1 MVTLIGDPDG
11 VPESRG
17 GQSVRLFD
25 TIQYLMA
32 RRDRDGGLTPEAF
45 DAMKN
50 ELRLKPR
57 GARLFAVDGV
67 GLLREDELG
76 EIMLGRISV
85 DDYCGPKLAEG
96 QDGWLV
102 RGCDPAALLGPVREP
117 VDWNPRDAPL
127 IAVPGMPPDVLYDLR
142 GATLVCEDDE
152 PLGVYER
159 DAAGDEEC

>member
-1 MVTLIGDPDG
+1 MSNGPICTGDPDG

-32 RRDRDGGLTPEAF
+32 QRDKDGGLTPEAF

-67 GLLREDELG
+67 GLLREDTPGLEWP
-76 EIMLGRISV
+76 
-85 DDYCGPKLAEG
+85 D
-96 QDGWLV
+96 
-102 RGCDPAALLGPVREP
+102 DPAALLGPVREP
-117 VDWNPRDAPL
+117 VDWNPRDA
-127 IAVPGMPPDVLYDLR
+127 
-142 GATLVCEDDE
+142 
-152 PLGVYER
+152 
-159 DAAGDEEC
+159 AGDEEC